1 MKIRPRSAQGLPPGR
16 VDRPA
21 CRESGMAVTRRF
33 IVYQFIGSIGV
44 TPHRHV
50 AGRDPT
56 AKALAAG
63 GSCALCAQLPEPDWK
78 SGRVAHK
85 VCRPTGQADPPA
97 ANAAW
102 LFARPRENP
111 IRSRNNLGVRR
122 FISAFQSHSSQ
133 NRPTSLTHAVRVY
146 CMDGRCASV
155 RATRKAAPSAWDGR

>member
-1 MKIRPRSAQGLPPGR
+1 MDKSWKKMDNTVMGKNKDFHTSALPVGDSVR
-16 VDRPA
+16 Y
-21 CRESGMAVTRRF
+21 S
-33 IVYQFIGSIGV
+33 
-44 TPHRHV
+44 
-50 AGRDPT
+50 
-56 AKALAAG
+56 
-63 GSCALCAQLPEPDWK
+63 AQLPEPDWK